1 MMTDS
6 SSKRSKTKHAF
17 LLPPIETLAFFFF
30 LPKYPIVRKDGN
42 LKATLFVCFPKRKME
57 KGTGLPFL
65 SSLES
70 PGGNSSAHAE
80 GIEN

>member
-17 LLPPIETLAFFFF
+17 LLPPIETLAFFF